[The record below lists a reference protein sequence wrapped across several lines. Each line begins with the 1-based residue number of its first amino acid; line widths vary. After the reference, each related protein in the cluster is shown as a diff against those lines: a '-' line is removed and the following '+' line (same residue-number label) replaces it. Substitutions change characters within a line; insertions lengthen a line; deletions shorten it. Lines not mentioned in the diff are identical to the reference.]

1 MDGYFVQ
8 QEPAIGRSEA
18 AVQEAPVRPYR
29 LRRLAAK
36 DITPMAK
43 IIGKI
48 GIDQLI
54 SCYGD
59 DDFTELMVKLK
70 NRRNVVNSAVATAAQ
85 AGEKVVQMEDA
96 KAGKDNSEFIV
107 GVAVATRIANQV
119 MMNLDRCEKDIYGL
133 LGSLSGMSAEEIAEL
148 DLEVFIQMITDVVR
162 ENNVV
167 NFIRAATKFVK

>member
-1 MDGYFVQ
+1 MDGNLIQ
-8 QEPAIGRSEA
+8 QEPVSGQTEA
-18 AVQEAPVRPYR
+18 AVQETPAKPYR

-59 DDFTELMVKLK
+59 DDFTELMIKLK
-70 NRRNVVNSAVATAAQ
+70 NRKKAVSRATEA
-85 AGEKVVQMEDA
+85 AGEKILQMEEVQETA
-96 KAGKDNSEFIV
+96 SARDNSEFIV
-107 GVAVATRIANQV
+107 GAAVAVRVANQV

-133 LGSLSGMSAEEIAEL
+133 LGSLSGMSADEVAEL

-167 NFIRAATKFVK
+167 NFIKAATKFVK